1 MTIFRVIAALLGL
14 SLMIGEGLRSWGQDR
29 PAYAWLDDQLM
40 GGLLIVSAWL
50 LQRPTP
56 ERRALFTGAWGVSA
70 GMLYGSFFNKLF
82 DPGGDYS
89 TSIPGGTLTLL
100 IGLAFVTAIAGFVA
114 SLLIRFESS
123 K

>member
-1 MTIFRVIAALLGL
+1 LRAIAVLLGL
-14 SLMIGEGLRSWGQDR
+14 SLMIGEGIRSWGQDR
-29 PAYAWLDDQLM
+29 PPHAWLDDQLM

-50 LQRPTP
+50 LRRPTP

-89 TSIPGGTLTLL
+89 SSIPGGTLTLL
-100 IGLAFVTAIAGFVA
+100 IGLAFITAISGFAA
-114 SLLIRFESS
+114 SILIRSESA